1 MKFFRLLF
9 SLLIGFSIAS
19 GIAQS
24 ASADQGFNLED
35 VAYEYEFGKTLI
47 ITATISRPYN
57 IKNLTVSLEP
67 ENLQARQILAEID
80 NNTQIKA
87 TYDLQTNSID
97 PFSRVYFWFNAELQ
111 NGSIISSP
119 SFWFDYIDNRLEWK
133 SNTSKLFQIFWVNGD
148 SKYGQNI
155 QLVAKNGL
163 EQATMILPLAPSIP
177 IEIYIYPDIASLNSI
192 FSTDSELWVNGRAL
206 LKANRIIVVD
216 EPPLE
221 DITDLERSIPHE
233 IMHLLQFQVLGANYA
248 YAPTWLMEG
257 LASQAELYANS
268 DRERVLAK
276 AIETRSLTPLNALC
290 LGISPD
296 PEQANIDYAHS
307 ASLVHY
313 IQNTYGN
320 QVFLTLLEGASSGKD
335 CNSLVNASL
344 GISLQRLEDEWLA
357 SVSDNPPTTTLR
369 QLTPYLWIFIPGV
382 LAISGI
388 VVLIIRR
395 SRTNRKESNWNKN
408 A

>member
-1 MKFFRLLF
+1 MTFFRLLF

-19 GIAQS
+19 GIVQS

-47 ITATISRPYN
+47 ITATISQPDN

-67 ENLQARQILAEID
+67 ENLQARQILAEIE

-163 EQATMILPLAPSIP
+163 EQATMLLPLAPSIP

-248 YAPTWLMEG
+248 YAPTWLLEG

-268 DRERVLAK
+268 DRERILAK
-276 AIETRSLTPLNALC
+276 AIKTSSLTPLNTLC
-290 LGISPD
+290 LSISPD

-320 QVFLTLLEGASSGKD
+320 QIFLTLLEGASSGKD

-388 VVLIIRR
+388 VVLVIRR
-395 SRTNRKESNWNKN
+395 SRTNRKVSNLE
-408 A
+408 

>member
-1 MKFFRLLF
+1 
-9 SLLIGFSIAS
+9 LLIGFSIAS